1 MHQISCV
8 SLKRPRD
15 LRITDKCFEAKT
27 KKNSQKTSCTHIT
40 HKWTYENHV
49 INDVYLV
56 RATMKKEQ
64 QNLLLSSDR
73 DRKKEWNENNV
84 KIGWIA
90 KLFGF
95 EYK

>member
-1 MHQISCV
+1 
-8 SLKRPRD
+8 
-15 LRITDKCFEAKT
+15 
-27 KKNSQKTSCTHIT
+27 
-40 HKWTYENHV
+40 
-49 INDVYLV
+49 
-56 RATMKKEQ
+56 MKKEQ

-90 KLFGF
+90 KLFGS